1 MKLDLL
7 KNIKYN
13 TYILIDLII
22 MATVDTQ
29 PQPLIPNSNSNTVT
43 LGPAVVSPQVISPQ
57 VIITN
62 NSFRKPK
69 PNILIVMNSKE
80 LPTEDQLFISDQD
93 STIDIESNP
102 VATPGLTDSQIQFPP
117 STSKYDIDTND
128 LFLREMNDLII
139 GCHRGEDRTDPLT
152 KITEE
157 IYLGQGRTTLYG
169 GMLKKL
175 GITHILSIGKT
186 PHNSVREGKFHQFEI
201 QNVEDSS
208 TANLEVYFPITITY
222 IQKVIENKGKVYV
235 HCEMG
240 CSRSAA
246 IVIATIR
253 AFGWTDSLQESYDYI
268 KAVRHWINPNP
279 SFMEQLRHFFG
290 ETLIGQPG
298 KCVPAPRSSVYA
310 TIEIM
315 NLKNK
320 DSTDQAQE
328 NKTQNKNYTPSRTS
342 TGLLE

>member
-1 MKLDLL
+1 MEMID
-7 KNIKYN
+7 
-13 TYILIDLII
+13 TPTQSDLI
-22 MATVDTQ
+22 
-29 PQPLIPNSNSNTVT
+29 SNSNVVT
-43 LGPAVVSPQVISPQ
+43 AIPSQIPSQIPSPKGLAEPIVS
-57 VIITN
+57 

-102 VATPGLTDSQIQFPP
+102 VATPIWIDNQIQVPV
-117 STSKYDIDTND
+117 TVSKYDIDTND

-139 GCHRGEDRTDPLT
+139 GSHRSEDKTDPLT

-222 IQKVIENKGKVYV
+222 IQKVIENRGKVYV

-246 IVIATIR
+246 ITIAAIR
-253 AFGWTDSLQESYDYI
+253 AFGWADSLQEAYDYI
-268 KAVRHWINPNP
+268 KAIRHWINPNLN
-279 SFMEQLRHFFG
+279 FMEQLRHFFG
-290 ETLIGQPG
+290 EPLIGKTS
-298 KCVPAPRSSVYA
+298 KCVPVPITVPNTRSNVYA

-328 NKTQNKNYTPSRTS
+328 NKTQNKNHTPSRAS
-342 TGLLE
+342 AGLFE